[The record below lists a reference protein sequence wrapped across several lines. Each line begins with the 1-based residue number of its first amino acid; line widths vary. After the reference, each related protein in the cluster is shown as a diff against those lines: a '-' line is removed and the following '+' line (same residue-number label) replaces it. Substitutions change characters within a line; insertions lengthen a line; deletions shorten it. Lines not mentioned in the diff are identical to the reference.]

1 MLYNIRMSD
10 RQNKNDQEETE
21 KIHGLTSEQVE
32 QYRAAGLANVSVETP
47 TKTVRQI
54 VTGNVF
60 TYFNF
65 VFLIIAGLLIMVQSW
80 RDLTFLPL
88 IIANTLIGIFQELR
102 AKATLDNLIILNA
115 PHARVVRDGKELEV
129 NAEDLVQDDIVVF
142 EAGNQIPADAVVIDG
157 AIAVNESLL
166 TGESDDI
173 KKVKDSELLSGSF
186 VVSGRC
192 YARLTKVGAESY
204 ISKLTLAARSNKK
217 GEQSEIIR
225 SLNRI
230 VTLAGI
236 VIIPIGITLFCQQ
249 YFSGATLQSSVQSM
263 VGSVLGLIP
272 EGLFLLASVNL
283 ALSSMRLAHQKVM
296 LHDMKSIETL
306 ARVNILCVDKTG
318 TITSPEME
326 VAEFQPLDDQ
336 DEDDLRSKLV
346 DFANAQAAD
355 NITMEALKKY
365 FHERAM
371 HHAKSVIGF
380 YSEFKYSGAN
390 FANYNLIFGAP
401 EFVLRDDYKKY
412 KDKIEDYGRRGY
424 RVVVLAT
431 YPDEITGEAL
441 TKKATPI
448 GLVMFSN
455 PIRQNAPDT
464 FRYFAEQ
471 GVQIKVISGDNPVT
485 VSEVAKQAQIEGA
498 ENFVD
503 ASTLQ
508 TEQSMLEAVEKYTVF
523 GRVTPDQKRKF
534 VKLMQSAGNTVAMTG
549 DGVNDVLA
557 LRDADCSIAMAS
569 GSDAAVQAAQLVLLE
584 SDFSR
589 MPEVVAEGRQVVN
602 NLERTGSLFLVKNV
616 FSLITS
622 VLAIGFSVAYP
633 LRAAQISL
641 VSLFT
646 IGTPAFLLSQ
656 APTKDLIRG
665 SFVYNVMRKALPIG
679 LSDSI
684 IVAFTMLFGYLF
696 GLDLENISTVSA
708 VLITILGFFAVY
720 RAAKPRTSYKMVVFF
735 GCLLG
740 AILSY
745 ALLPDFFGMS
755 HLHARAVV
763 LCALMIGLIWPTLH
777 LVNNVTDKFL
787 DIVDKYSK
795 KLIEK
800 RKEAFRKKRE
810 SGQQILAD

>member
-1 MLYNIRMSD
+1 MSESK
-10 RQNKNDQEETE
+10 NKHDEEKQTAVR
-21 KIHGLTSEQVE
+21 GLTSEQVE
-32 QYRAAGLANVSVETP
+32 QYRAAGLANTSVEAP

-65 VFLIIAGLLIMVQSW
+65 VFIVIAGLLVMVHSW

-115 PHARVVRDGKELEV
+115 PQARVIRDGKELIV
-129 NAEDLVQDDIVVF
+129 NAEELVQDDVVIF

-157 AIAVNESLL
+157 EVAVNESLL

-173 KKVKDSELLSGSF
+173 KKKINDELLSGSF
-186 VVSGRC
+186 IVSGRC

-230 VTLAGI
+230 VALAGI

-249 YFSGATLQSSVQSM
+249 YLAGATLKSSVQSM

-283 ALSSMRLAHQKVM
+283 ALSSMRLARQKVM

-326 VAEFQPLDDQ
+326 VAEYQTLDDY
-336 DEDDLRSKLV
+336 DEDDLRAKLV
-346 DFANAQAAD
+346 DFASAQEAD
-355 NITMEALKKY
+355 NITMEAMKRY
-365 FHERAM
+365 FHERAT
-371 HHAKSVIGF
+371 HRAKQVVGF
-380 YSEFKYSGAN
+380 SSEFKYSGAN
-390 FANYNLIFGAP
+390 FANYNLVFGAP
-401 EFVLRDDYKKY
+401 EFVLRNDYAKY
-412 KDKIEDYGRRGY
+412 REKIEEYSKRGY

-498 ENFVD
+498 DKYVD

-508 TEQSMLEAVEKYTVF
+508 TEQSMLEAVEKYNVF

-622 VLAIGFSVAYP
+622 ILAICFSVAYP
-633 LRAAQISL
+633 LRAAQLSL
-641 VSLFT
+641 ISLFT

-679 LSDSI
+679 VADSI
-684 IVAFTMLFGYLF
+684 IVAITMLLGYLF
-696 GLDLENISTVSA
+696 GLDQENISTVSA
-708 VLITILGFFAVY
+708 VLVTILGFFAVF
-720 RAAKPRTSYKMVVFF
+720 RAARPRTTYKMAIFF

-755 HLHARAVV
+755 HLHARAIV
-763 LCALMIGLIWPTLH
+763 LCGILIGLIWPILH
-777 LVNNVTDKFL
+777 LINLGTDKLL
-787 DIVDKYSK
+787 DKVNDYAK
-795 KLIEK
+795 KLAEK
-800 RKEAFRKKRE
+800 RRELFKKKRE
-810 SGQQILAD
+810 SGQQILSD